1 MYTSEDLNVLQE
13 QEKLLRFDSFTSRDA
28 LALGNAIARAA
39 LSFDRGILIQ
49 IRRLSDDM
57 MIFQY
62 AMDDKAPRNLS
73 FAKIKEDSVRRSH
86 HSSAWQYVYECLHH
100 ETPDTSA
107 GGFPLC
113 TKDGK
118 IVAILPVSGLHDG
131 NDHEVL
137 LQGLQEV
144 LQTNVPR
151 LNKKIA

>member
-1 MYTSEDLNVLQE
+1 MYASEDLNVLQE

-86 HSSAWQYVYECLHH
+86 HSSAWQYVYECMHN
-100 ETPDTSA
+100 EKQDTSG
-107 GGFPLC
+107 GGFPICL
-113 TKDGK
+113 KDGSET
-118 IVAILPVSGLHDG
+118 AILLVSGLHEG
-131 NDHEVL
+131 KDHEVL
-137 LQGLQEV
+137 LIGLEKV
-144 LQTNVPR
+144 LQVKVPR
-151 LNKKIA
+151 LNKEIA